1 MDCAGVCCARP
12 RHVWF
17 YFHFSQILITD
28 VFYSRWVEKGS
39 NNEGKCSFIINQ
51 ITLSSSYPWRIW
63 EAP

>member
-28 VFYSRWVEKGS
+28 VFYHRWVEKGS
-39 NNEGKCSFIINQ
+39 NNEGKCFYN
-51 ITLSSSYPWRIW
+51 
-63 EAP
+63 